1 VAFNAIEKLRE
12 TGIVTTRTSPE
23 AVTVLSTLNESEVDF
38 LDSLN
43 ARIKS
48 ALAPAVVAHSEEGD
62 EDSPCLVGMSCGSF
76 GHHKF
81 E

>member
-1 VAFNAIEKLRE
+1 MTFNAVERLRA
-12 TGIVTTRTSPE
+12 TGVISGRTSPE
-23 AVTVLSTLNESEVDF
+23 AVHVLSTLNESEVDF

-48 ALAPAVVAHSEEGD
+48 ATAPAVVAHSEEGD
-62 EDSPCLVGMSCGSF
+62 EDSPCLVGMSCGHF
-76 GHHKF
+76 GSHL